1 MLRVCAD
8 LVIPTNTKTKEEE
21 IEGEFGVNFEG
32 EAMCGDDF
40 SGSLD
45 KEDQTTTILC
55 F

>member
-8 LVIPTNTKTKEEE
+8 LVIITKTKEEE